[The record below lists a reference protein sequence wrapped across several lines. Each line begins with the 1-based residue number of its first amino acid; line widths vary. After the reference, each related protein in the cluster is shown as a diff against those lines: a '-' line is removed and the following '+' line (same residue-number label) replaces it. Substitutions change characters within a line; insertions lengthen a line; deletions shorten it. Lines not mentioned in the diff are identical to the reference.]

1 MYKVVIVDDEPI
13 IVEGLTKGME
23 WAKWN
28 CKVVGTAQNGEE
40 GIELIRT
47 IKPNI
52 LITDISMPKM
62 DGLKMIAALKS
73 EFPMMQ
79 ISILTGFREFDYAKK
94 AIELGVTRFLLKPS
108 KFAEL
113 EEAITVMTERLRKE
127 SVEDDLCEEES
138 IQDEMANETAGAANS
153 FIVNNALEYMR
164 AHYNEKLRL
173 VDVADEV
180 YVSQWHLSK
189 LLNRVTGQNFSE
201 LLNTIRME
209 KATELLRDP
218 HLRISDIAEQVGFV
232 DLAHFSRVF
241 KKVEGIS
248 ANEYRNKIKL

>member
-13 IVEGLTKGME
+13 IVDGLTKGIE
-23 WAKWN
+23 WEKWN
-28 CKVVGTAQNGEE
+28 CKVVGSAQNGEE
-40 GIELIRT
+40 GIALIHNL
-47 IKPNI
+47 KPNI

-73 EFPMMQ
+73 EFPQMQ
-79 ISILTGFREFDYAKK
+79 IAILTGFREFDYAKR

-113 EEAITVMTERLRKE
+113 EEAITAMTEKLP
-127 SVEDDLCEEES
+127 EEEP
-138 IQDEMANETAGAANS
+138 DEELSDANS

-164 AHYNEKLRL
+164 THYSEKLRL

-201 LLNTIRME
+201 LLNAIRME
-209 KATELLRDP
+209 KAAELLRDP
-218 HLRISDIAEQVGFV
+218 QLRISDIAELVGYV

-248 ANEYRNKIKL
+248 ANEYRNRMKVNKES